1 MPVLMP
7 QDAGRTLSEQ
17 DRGPQLRDE
26 CAILAFYP
34 LAAFRGL

>member
-1 MPVLMP
+1 MP
-7 QDAGRTLSEQ
+7 QDAGRTLKFEQ

-34 LAAFRGL
+34 LAAFRIL